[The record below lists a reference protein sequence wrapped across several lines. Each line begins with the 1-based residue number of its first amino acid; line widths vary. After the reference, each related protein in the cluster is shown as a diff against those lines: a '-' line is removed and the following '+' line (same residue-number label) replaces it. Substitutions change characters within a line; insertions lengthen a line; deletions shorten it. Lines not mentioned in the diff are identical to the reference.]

1 MTWWGRVERFACS
14 QVNAGDQDVDV
25 NPAIR
30 FVVLDCRQVDV
41 FRLQPS
47 KRHRLEVRQNRRDL
61 VGGRGLFR
69 RPRDH
74 GTPVSMLERQ
84 RVGHRREQHRI
95 APQYR
100 HPCPWFTCV
109 IVRAHEVG
117 RSTGTAARAVG
128 QEFNE
133 HRRAP
138 WPQALGAAATGAAGV
153 RPEPL
158 CCAAGPAPPPV
169 APTSRPTGI
178 RSGLG
183 LSG

>member
-1 MTWWGRVERFACS
+1 MTRWGRVERFACA
-14 QVNAGDQDVDV
+14 QVNTGDQDVDV

-30 FVVLDCRQVDV
+30 FVVLDRRKVDV

-47 KRHRLEVRQNRRDL
+47 KRHRLEVLQNRRNL
-61 VGGRGLFR
+61 VGGRSLFC

-74 GTPVSMLERQ
+74 CTPVSMLERQ

-95 APQYR
+95 APQNR
-100 HPCPWFTCV
+100 HPSPWFTRV

-117 RSTGTAARAVG
+117 RSTSTAARTVW

-133 HRRAP
+133 HRPAP
-138 WPQALGAAATGAAGV
+138 WSQALGAAAAGAAGV
-153 RPEPL
+153 PPESL
-158 CCAAGPAPPPV
+158 CCAVGPALPPV
-169 APTSRPTGI
+169 APTSRLTGI
-178 RSGLG
+178 RSELG